1 MAVSPQR
8 YKFWPVVLVL
18 LAIILIYIGFTYNR
32 LVKKEEDVKLKWGD
46 LQNTYQRRADLTP
59 GLVAVVKG
67 SSDYEKQT
75 LEQVATARANA
86 LQTATI
92 TAEVNADNYNRQEQA
107 QSEMVTSVNRLIGI
121 IEKYPDLKTTKS
133 FLYLQ
138 SQLEGTE
145 RRIKVARAD
154 FNQSV
159 AEYNKLVRGSP
170 SNTVASIFGF
180 KPKEGFTNDAGTN
193 NAPEVKF

>member
-18 LAIILIYIGFTYNR
+18 LAVIFIYIGFTYNR
-32 LVKKEEDVKLKWGD
+32 LVKKQEDVKLKWGD
-46 LQNTYQRRADLTP
+46 LQNTYQRRIDLTP
-59 GLVAVVKG
+59 GLVAIVKG
-67 SSDYEKQT
+67 SSEFEKQT
-75 LEQVATARANA
+75 LEQVAAARANA
-86 LQTATI
+86 MQVTLNNTEI
-92 TAEVNADNYNRQEQA
+92 SSDNYNKQERS
-107 QSEMVTSVNRLIGI
+107 QSEMVTSVNRLIGV
-121 IEKYPDLKTTKS
+121 IEKYPDLKSTKS

-145 RRIKVARAD
+145 RRIKVARTD

-170 SNTVASIFGF
+170 SNMVASIFGF
-180 KPKEGFTNDAGTN
+180 KPKEGFTSDVGTN
-193 NAPEVKF
+193 SAPEVKF

>member
-1 MAVSPQR
+1 M
-8 YKFWPVVLVL
+8 VLVL

-86 LQTATI
+86 LQTATN

-107 QSEMVTSVNRLIGI
+107 QSEMVNSVNRLIGI

-180 KPKEGFTNDAGTN
+180 KPKEGFASDAGTN